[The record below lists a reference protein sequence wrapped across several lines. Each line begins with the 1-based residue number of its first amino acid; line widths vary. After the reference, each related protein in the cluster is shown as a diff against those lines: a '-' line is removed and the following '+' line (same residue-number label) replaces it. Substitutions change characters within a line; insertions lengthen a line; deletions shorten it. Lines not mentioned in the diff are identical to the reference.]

1 MYKTEFVDE
10 AVRGLRSIVCVLR
23 LGSR

>member
-1 MYKTEFVDE
+1 MYTTEFVDE